1 LVGARRDFEARKKES
16 MAGANINATLVRST
30 KQKREQ
36 PPAPLDRYESC
47 EYPSILKDGSPCCAA
62 EAIYFRAQD
71 LLELHG
77 DDSLERE
84 MRIEWERLRLTDDEA
99 GAFQSIRSWEFW
111 RLYRFTEWSKLTAKA
126 QAAALVRAT
135 FSKIDL
141 SCPHLKGALAAV
153 NRLYKAD
160 RDAVAD
166 FRLQMRD
173 YISEDNLLNFF
184 LVGSKY
190 QRREGSKEP
199 ASTSCNQEQL
209 SQAARLSGCL
219 ELISPPCTEHDD
231 CVEQYLHP
239 CYGEEEEP
247 LSSESFQVRTPQ
259 AITTDHW
266 GAAIVGGPRRAVRQH
281 GRRLFF
287 HSSQRCPPPTQPGRA
302 IWAYRLPLTL
312 KAVPLPGEARAA
324 EVRRRLTSWL
334 GVGVQSNRVDE
345 ASAHT
350 WVADVDLLTMVL
362 TRCDARSQRSSRL
375 VCRLWCGVF
384 DSGEVPVCAQLD
396 WKDGHALLLGTAHL
410 APLLRMLDLRMGG
423 QGSYAPLSALKQLGH
438 SLAALSTLRLR
449 SDTFGGSGQ
458 LLKLLRVL
466 PNLRSLEIVAGSG
479 RAAMA
484 KADNMV
490 LDDGFFTELAD
501 ACPALQ
507 CFRFPLLTHEPAP
520 HAVPAARKPHLTGRG
535 LRAIAALGQ
544 LHELRIDVDTKPDR
558 TGGGK
563 CCCHECSAGK
573 YVHINRPLALLDP
586 GEGAWTWLFMRGALE
601 VGGSNPVG
609 LV

>member
-1 LVGARRDFEARKKES
+1 
-16 MAGANINATLVRST
+16 MAAHINATLERST
-30 KQKREQ
+30 KRKREQ
-36 PPAPLDRYESC
+36 PPVPLDRYESC
-47 EYPSILKDGSPCCAA
+47 EYPSVLNDGSPCCAV
-62 EAIYFRAQD
+62 EAIYFRAKD

-84 MRIEWERLRLTDDEA
+84 MRIEWERLRLIDEEA
-99 GAFQSIRSWEFW
+99 GAFKSIRSWEIW

-135 FSKIDL
+135 FSKIDFTFSATL
-141 SCPHLKGALAAV
+141 QGDPRCHNLKGALAAV

-173 YISEDNLLNFF
+173 YISQDNLINFF
-184 LVGSKY
+184 LVGGKY
-190 QRREGSKEP
+190 QRRSKEP
-199 ASTSCNQEQL
+199 VSTAYHLHREL
-209 SQAARLSGCL
+209 RQAARLSGCL
-219 ELISPPCTEHDD
+219 ELISPPCTEQDD
-231 CVEQYLHP
+231 RIEKYLHP

-247 LSSESFQVRTPQ
+247 LSSESFQVLTPL
-259 AITTDHW
+259 AITTDHQ
-266 GAAIVGGPRRAVRQH
+266 GAGIVGGARRAVRQH
-281 GRRLFF
+281 GRRLIL
-287 HSSQRCPPPTQPGRA
+287 HGGERCPLPAQPGRA
-302 IWAYRLPLTL
+302 IWAYRLPLNL

-334 GVGVQSNRVDE
+334 GVGVQTNRVEE
-345 ASAHT
+345 ASAHA
-350 WVADVDLLTMVL
+350 WVADVDLLTMIL
-362 TRCDARSQRSSRL
+362 TRCNARSQRSSRL

-384 DSGEVPVCAQLD
+384 DSGEVPVCPQLD
-396 WKDGHALLLGTAHL
+396 FEDGHALLLGTAHL
-410 APLLRMLDLRMGG
+410 APLLRTLDLRMGG
-423 QGSYAPLSALKQLGH
+423 SGSYAPLSALTQLVH

-449 SDTFGGSGQ
+449 SDTFGGTSP

-466 PNLRSLEIVAGSG
+466 PNLRSLEIVADSG

-501 ACPALQ
+501 ACPALR
-507 CFRFPLLTHEPAP
+507 CLRFPLLTHEPP
-520 HAVPAARKPHLTGRG
+520 PNAVPAARKPLLTRG
-535 LRAIAALGQ
+535 GLQAIAALGH

-563 CCCHECSAGK
+563 CCGHKCSAGK
-573 YVHINRPLALLDP
+573 HVHINRPLALLDP
-586 GEGAWTWLFMRGALE
+586 GEGAWTCLFMRGALR
-601 VGGSNPVG
+601 VGGSNTVG
-609 LV
+609 IL